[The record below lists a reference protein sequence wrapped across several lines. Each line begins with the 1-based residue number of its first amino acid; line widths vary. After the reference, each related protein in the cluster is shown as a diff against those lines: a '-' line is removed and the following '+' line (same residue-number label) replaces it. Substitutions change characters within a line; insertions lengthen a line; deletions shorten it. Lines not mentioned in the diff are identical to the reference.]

1 MFSYTEEELLADAKM
16 IASTSSS
23 ENFGMRI
30 PSHSETFSQGPFV
43 YDPDTLYGQVQRHAD
58 NVRFL
63 NFAAESISAESI
75 KSSRYSDVMN
85 LRLAEKRNSD
95 DFKIAGIREEIIN
108 HSQFHDLDSKYAE
121 SLLPISID
129 VSEINKS
136 ASGSLFAV
144 PASSERI
151 SIKQLRK
158 DVERDRFT
166 LNGAPLIGSELK
178 LEGVISAIEL
188 CCRRALQQCFMR
200 PMNKS
205 VGHDLAIEILS
216 KASRTNSGGIAY
228 QCLHYL
234 IKPSSIVITP
244 LSTLAKPLN
253 ISITVGSFS
262 ESPTR
267 SNASH
272 DNWGL
277 ISHVDCSTFFSIK
290 ANDMTRNTSLTEIT
304 EDTSENQID
313 TKVQIIFEDA
323 ICVPITLKKEYSIS
337 DLAGITGTSGNSGK
351 VTVQKLIL

>member
-1 MFSYTEEELLADAKM
+1 MFSYTEEELLSDAKM

-30 PSHSETFSQGPFV
+30 PSHSETFSEGPFI

-63 NFAAESISAESI
+63 NFAAESISAEAV

-85 LRLAEKRNSD
+85 LKLTEERNSD
-95 DFKIAGIREEIIN
+95 DFKTSGIKEEIIN
-108 HSQFHDLDSKYAE
+108 HSQFHDLDSRYAE
-121 SLLPISID
+121 SILPITID

-136 ASGSLFAV
+136 ASGSLFSV

-178 LEGVISAIEL
+178 LEGVISAIEQ

-200 PMNKS
+200 PINKS
-205 VGHDLAIEILS
+205 IGRDLAIEILT

-244 LSTLAKPLN
+244 LSNLAKPLN

-262 ESPTR
+262 ETAGR
-267 SNASH
+267 SSTLD

-290 ANDMTRNTSLTEIT
+290 ANDMAPNNPLSEIN
-304 EDTSENQID
+304 EDTSDNQTD
-313 TKVQIIFEDA
+313 TKVQIIFDDA
-323 ICVPITLKKEYSIS
+323 ICVPISLKAEHSIS
-337 DLAGITGTSGNSGK
+337 DLSGMTGTSGNSGK